1 MHLCML
7 LGRFWHMLSPDTTW
21 VPFSKFIYLFIGFLG
36 SAVVKNPP
44 ATVGDTRD
52 IGSIPGSGRS
62 PGEGN
67 SSPLQYFCLE
77 NSRDWGAWQAIAH
90 GVTRVVHNLATEP
103 PPYLIQ
109 IGPCVIGQDIWL
121 VTSCLSIILLNE
133 VIWLTSCQSDRK
145 EIHSFACFQLN
156 ILSLIISQPSLCKMS
171 AIWIL
176 K

>member
-1 MHLCML
+1 MQPRNMHLCML

-77 NSRDWGAWQAIAH
+77 NPMDRGAWRATVHGIAKSQTRLNNQDRQTSRVGWRSSQLPDGSKASVLAIC
-90 GVTRVVHNLATEP
+90 GWVTDCHKTSHCLTLSED
-103 PPYLIQ
+103 Q
-109 IGPCVIGQDIWL
+109 GSG
-121 VTSCLSIILLNE
+121 SCLVL
-133 VIWLTSCQSDRK
+133 
-145 EIHSFACFQLN
+145 
-156 ILSLIISQPSLCKMS
+156 
-171 AIWIL
+171 
-176 K
+176 